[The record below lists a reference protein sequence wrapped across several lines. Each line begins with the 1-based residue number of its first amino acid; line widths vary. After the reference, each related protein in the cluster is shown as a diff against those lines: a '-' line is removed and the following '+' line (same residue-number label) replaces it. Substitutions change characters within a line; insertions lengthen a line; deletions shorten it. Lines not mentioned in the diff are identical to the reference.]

1 MRNYSQLTLEQRY
14 VIYTL
19 HLQDYNQTKI
29 AELIGVHK
37 STVSRE
43 LRRNVG
49 LKSYRYQQA
58 HNKAEDRRKRKLNLR
73 IDGNTWSFIEDLINN
88 DWSPEQIHG
97 WMQAHMGYTVSHEWI
112 YQYIIKDKQAGGS
125 LHTHL
130 RCKKKRKKRYGS
142 IDGRGSIK
150 NRVGIDERPTIVDSR
165 SRIGDWELDTII
177 GKGHK
182 QALVSITERKSRL
195 SLFSKVEQ
203 KTALQVKEAITR
215 LLSPVRDQVYTLTS
229 DNGEEFSDHE
239 NIACNLNADFYF
251 AHPYAS
257 YERGSNEN
265 MNGLIRQYFPKG
277 REFKT
282 ITNDEIIRAINRL
295 NNRPRK
301 CLGFKTPYQVFFEEV
316 SIVALNT

>member
-19 HLQDYNQTKI
+19 HLQNFQQVRI
-29 AELIGVHK
+29 AETIGVHK

-43 LRRNVG
+43 LKRNKG
-49 LKSYRYQQA
+49 LISYRYQQA
-58 HNKAEDRRKRKLNLR
+58 HNKAENRRKKKVNLR
-73 IDGNTWSFIEDLINN
+73 IGGNTWNFIEDLINH

-97 WMQAHMGYTVSHEWI
+97 WMKANMGFSVSHEWI
-112 YQYIIKDKQAGGS
+112 YQFILKDKQAGGS

-142 IDGRGSIK
+142 IDRRGSIK
-150 NRVGIDERPTIVDSR
+150 NRVGIDERPAVVDSR
-165 SRIGDWELDTII
+165 SRIGDWEVDTVI

-229 DNGEEFSDHE
+229 DNGKEFSDHE
-239 NIACNLNADFYF
+239 KIANNLDADYYF
-251 AHPYAS
+251 AHPYSS

-316 SIVALNT
+316 SIVALTT